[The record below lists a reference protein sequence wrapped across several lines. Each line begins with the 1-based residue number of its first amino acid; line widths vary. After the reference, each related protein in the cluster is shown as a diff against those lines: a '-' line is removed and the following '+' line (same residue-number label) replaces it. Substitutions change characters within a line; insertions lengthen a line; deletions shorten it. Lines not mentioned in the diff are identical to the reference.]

1 LGWRRRDVV
10 GAADSAPSPFFSRF
24 QASEPSGLSG
34 GQPHPVTDS
43 AMSPVT
49 SKLIFAGTIFTSA
62 FALFLIQPIIAKQ
75 ILPWFGGSAA
85 VWAICMVF
93 FQMVLLAG
101 YAYSDWVSRRLQPK
115 QQVLLHVAL
124 LAISLGFLPIIAD
137 PSWQPKGDE
146 DPSLL
151 IIRLLVGTIGLPY
164 FLLST
169 TGPLVQSWVSKT
181 RVSAHVYR
189 YFSLSNLASMLAL
202 ICYPFLIERH
212 AAIVGQAYG
221 WSVAYA
227 LFAILCAGSGFY
239 FLQHGHSLGAAAH
252 AKVHSPEADW
262 DPRWSDYLT
271 WLGASAMGSWLLL
284 AITNHITQNVASI
297 PFLWLLPLTLY
308 LLTFVLC
315 FESDRWYRRRIFLPL
330 VAVLMG
336 LCSYGLQ
343 DGSVGRYIWV
353 AIPAYVMGLFA
364 FCMFLHGELARLRPG
379 PRHLT
384 RFYLMVSLGGAV
396 GGTLVG
402 LVAPRVLP
410 AYYELGLGFVI
421 TALLALGLLKPVG
434 LKVASGVLAVVCAY
448 FLYLQIQ
455 DDVLGSRFVG
465 RNFYGSLITLDSQRE
480 DPRDN
485 VRQLYHGA
493 IKHGEQFLASDRKR
507 EPTAYYGATS
517 GIGLAIANTQPVN
530 KKVGVIGLGAGT
542 LAVYGRPGDSYRM
555 YELNPQVI
563 ELAKTEFSFMAD
575 SPARM
580 ETVLGDARLSL
591 AKEPPQGF
599 DVLAVDAFSGD
610 SIPVHLITLEA
621 MEVYLRHMLPDGIIG
636 FHITNKFINLAPV
649 VQKIAAAKGLQV
661 AFIHDDTDNPA
672 LRNTDWILVAR
683 NPAVLQQ
690 DAIRLATGKIQP
702 LAKLGVWTDDFN
714 NLFDVLK

>member
-1 LGWRRRDVV
+1 
-10 GAADSAPSPFFSRF
+10 
-24 QASEPSGLSG
+24 
-34 GQPHPVTDS
+34 
-43 AMSPVT
+43 MSPVT
-49 SKLIFAGTIFTSA
+49 SKLLFAGTIFTSA

-93 FQMVLLAG
+93 FQMALLAG
-101 YAYSDWVSRRLQPK
+101 YAYADWVSRHLRPR
-115 QQVLLHVAL
+115 QQVVLHVVL
-124 LAISLGFLPIIAD
+124 LAISLSFLPIIAD
-137 PSWQPKGDE
+137 PSWQPRGDE
-146 DPSLL
+146 DPSGRIILL
-151 IIRLLVGTIGLPY
+151 LLGTIGLPY

-169 TGPLVQSWVSKT
+169 TGPLIQSWVSKT
-181 RVSAHVYR
+181 VIDTQIYR

-202 ICYPFLIERH
+202 ISYPFLIERH

-221 WSVAYA
+221 WSVGYA
-227 LFAILCAGSGFY
+227 VFALLCAGSGYY
-239 FLQHGHSLGAAAH
+239 FLQHGHTVESVAQ
-252 AKVHSPEADW
+252 AKDHQPEVHH
-262 DPRWSDYLT
+262 DPIWRDHLI
-271 WLGASAMGSWLLL
+271 WLSASAMGSWMLL

-330 VAVLMG
+330 VAALVA
-336 LCSYGLQ
+336 LCAYGLQ
-343 DGSVGRYIWV
+343 DGSVGRNIWIAVPTYV
-353 AIPAYVMGLFA
+353 AGLFVL
-364 FCMFLHGELARLRPG
+364 CMFLHGELARLRPG
-379 PRHLT
+379 ARHLT

-396 GGTLVG
+396 GGILVG

-410 AYYELGLGFVI
+410 AYYELGLGFVL
-421 TALLALGLLKPVG
+421 TSLLAMVLLKSSF
-434 LKVASGVLAVVCAY
+434 LRITSGALALVCAY
-448 FLYLQIQ
+448 FLALQIQ
-455 DDVLGSRFVG
+455 DDIQGSRYVG
-465 RNFYGSLITLDSQRE
+465 RNFYGSLITLDSQRD

-493 IKHGEQFLASDRKR
+493 IKHGEQFLAAERHR

-517 GIGLAIANTQPVN
+517 GIGLAIANTPAQG

-542 LAVYGRPGDSYRM
+542 LAVYGRSGDTYRM
-555 YELNPQVI
+555 YELNPEVI
-563 ELAKTEFSFMAD
+563 ELAKTEFSFMSD
-575 SPARM
+575 SPAKV

-591 AKEPPQGF
+591 AKEAPQGF

-610 SIPVHLITLEA
+610 SIPVHLITAEA
-621 MEVYLRHMLPDGIIG
+621 MDVYQRHMKPDGIIG

-649 VQKIAAAKGLQV
+649 VQNIAQAKGLHV
-661 AFIHDDTDNPA
+661 AFIHDNTDNPA

-683 NPAVLQQ
+683 DPAVLQQ
-690 DAIRLATGKIQP
+690 EAIRQATSKVPPIP
-702 LAKLGVWTDDFN
+702 NLGVWTDDFN

>member
-1 LGWRRRDVV
+1 
-10 GAADSAPSPFFSRF
+10 
-24 QASEPSGLSG
+24 
-34 GQPHPVTDS
+34 
-43 AMSPVT
+43 MSPVT
-49 SKLIFAGTIFTSA
+49 SKLLFAGTIFTSA
-62 FALFLIQPIIAKQ
+62 FALFLVQPIIAKQ

-93 FQMVLLAG
+93 FQMALLAG
-101 YAYSDWVSRRLQPK
+101 YAYADWVSRHLRPRS
-115 QQVLLHVAL
+115 QVVLHVAL
-124 LAISLGFLPIIAD
+124 LVVSLCFLPIVAD
-137 PSWQPKGDE
+137 PSWQPRGDE
-146 DPSLL
+146 DPSLR
-151 IIRLLVGTIGLPY
+151 IIFLLLGTIGLPY

-169 TGPLVQSWVSKT
+169 TGPLIQSWVSKT
-181 RVSAHVYR
+181 VVGSQIYR

-202 ICYPFLIERH
+202 ISYPFLIERH
-212 AAIVGQAYG
+212 AAIVGQAYA
-221 WSVAYA
+221 WSMGYA
-227 LFAILCAGSGFY
+227 VFALLCAGSGYY
-239 FLQHGHSLGAAAH
+239 FLRHGRGVETVEPVKHF
-252 AKVHSPEADW
+252 KPEAAKEPTWRDFFI
-262 DPRWSDYLT
+262 

-315 FESDRWYRRRIFLPL
+315 FESDRWYRRRVVLPL
-330 VAVLMG
+330 AATLMA
-336 LCSYGLQ
+336 LCAYGLQ
-343 DGSVGRYIWV
+343 DGSVGRNIWV
-353 AIPAYVMGLFA
+353 AVPTYVAGLFVL
-364 FCMFLHGELARLRPG
+364 CMFLHGELARLRPG

-410 AYYELGLGFVI
+410 AYYELGIGFVV
-421 TALLALGLLKPVG
+421 TALLAMVMLK
-434 LKVASGVLAVVCAY
+434 AGVLRVIFGALALVCGY
-448 FLYLQIQ
+448 FLWLQIQ
-455 DDVLGSRFVG
+455 DDVQGSRFVG
-465 RNFYGSLITLDSQRE
+465 RNFYGSLITLDSQRD

-493 IKHGEQFLASDRKR
+493 IKHGEQFLATERRR
-507 EPTAYYGATS
+507 EPTAYYGASS
-517 GIGLAIANTQPVN
+517 GIGLAIVNTPAQG

-542 LAVYGRPGDSYRM
+542 LAVYGRQGDTYRM
-555 YELNPQVI
+555 YELNPEVI

-575 SPARM
+575 SPAKI

-610 SIPVHLITLEA
+610 SIPVHLITAEA
-621 MEVYLRHMLPDGIIG
+621 MDVYLRHMKPDGIIG

-649 VQKIAAAKGLQV
+649 VQKIAETKGLHV

-672 LRNTDWILVAR
+672 LRNTDWILVAQ
-683 NPAVLQQ
+683 NPAVLQR
-690 DAIRLATGKIQP
+690 DAIHKATSKVPEI
-702 LAKLGVWTDDFN
+702 ANLGVWTDDFN